1 MKEIFRLLELKKNS
15 KEKAIV
21 CGIESITYSELYK
34 YSVGVGH
41 AIFNESSENIIIF
54 MPNGIDYV
62 VSFFAIMYVDKVV
75 YPISNKSKDNEIR
88 SAILRTDATVVLCC
102 KETYERAK
110 EATADLVVKV
120 LCVEDIRDVENKCS
134 MERRKRKIQN
144 GNPVSVL
151 LNTSGSTDIHK
162 IVMLTEKGILCNC
175 KDWIDIALEASGGE
189 KMLVAMPTCTSFG
202 TVVIV
207 TCIML
212 GWTMV
217 FFPTFFNSA
226 TLLKTIQTEEI
237 THLICIGSM
246 LNILAKDIEGIVP
259 KNEYNSLNFIGIG
272 GNKAVPQTI
281 KTMMTFFE
289 NAAISPGYGI
299 TEATCIVT
307 AITPKLSRTNEEK
320 FLEKIESAGIPL
332 RNVTVKIGS
341 QLNCN
346 TKGGEILVSGPAIM
360 QGYYNDELKTKNV
373 LEDGVLHT
381 GDIGYFDE
389 EGYLYIVGRIKNII
403 KTGGYT
409 VFPEEVE
416 NILQSTNNV
425 KEAYVYG
432 IKDKLLE
439 EKIAADII
447 LIDENKNNIDEIKE
461 CCIDQLADYKVPEI
475 FRIVSKIEKT
485 KTGKIVRKGYK

>member
-1 MKEIFRLLELKKNS
+1 M
-15 KEKAIV
+15 
-21 CGIESITYSELYK
+21 
-34 YSVGVGH
+34 
-41 AIFNESSENIIIF
+41 
-54 MPNGIDYV
+54 
-62 VSFFAIMYVDKVV
+62 
-75 YPISNKSKDNEIR
+75 
-88 SAILRTDATVVLCC
+88 
-102 KETYERAK
+102 
-110 EATADLVVKV
+110 
-120 LCVEDIRDVENKCS
+120 
-134 MERRKRKIQN
+134 
-144 GNPVSVL
+144 
-151 LNTSGSTDIHK
+151 
-162 IVMLTEKGILCNC
+162 
-175 KDWIDIALEASGGE
+175 
-189 KMLVAMPTCTSFG
+189 
-202 TVVIV
+202 
-207 TCIML
+207 
-212 GWTMV
+212 
-217 FFPTFFNSA
+217 
-226 TLLKTIQTEEI
+226 
-237 THLICIGSM
+237 
-246 LNILAKDIEGIVP
+246 
-259 KNEYNSLNFIGIG
+259 
-272 GNKAVPQTI
+272 
-281 KTMMTFFE
+281 
-289 NAAISPGYGI
+289 
-299 TEATCIVT
+299 
-307 AITPKLSRTNEEK
+307 
-320 FLEKIESAGIPL
+320 
-332 RNVTVKIGS
+332 KIGS

-373 LEDGVLHT
+373 FEDGVLHT